1 METARIMKK
10 SRKNLNHPGFLG
22 FGVGAGLQGVTR
34 ESVGGGMMCEV
45 EDWVL
50 ARGVPALKFS

>member
-1 METARIMKK
+1 MKK
-10 SRKNLNHPGFLG
+10 FRKNLNHPGFLRSG
-22 FGVGAGLQGVTR
+22 AAAGLQAMTR

-50 ARGVPALKFS
+50 AKGVPALRFS